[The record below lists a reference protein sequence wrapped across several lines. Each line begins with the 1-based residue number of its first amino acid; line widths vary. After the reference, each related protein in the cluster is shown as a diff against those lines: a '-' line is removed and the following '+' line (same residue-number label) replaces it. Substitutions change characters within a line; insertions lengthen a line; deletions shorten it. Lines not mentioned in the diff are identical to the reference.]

1 MVSALERAKQT
12 SEWSFHE
19 APYGPFEAGEKLS
32 IEWVMHRAELAALV
46 AIAEQ
51 AKRIADALNSI
62 DTVLVNAEGPDGAIK
77 ITLDQDLVEAIGF
90 IE

>member
-1 MVSALERAKQT
+1 MYGELTEAKKYLDASFGDYSQEINAQRAQ
-12 SEWSFHE
+12 
-19 APYGPFEAGEKLS
+19 
-32 IEWVMHRAELAALV
+32 AAAMI

-51 AKRIADALNSI
+51 VKRIADALNSI